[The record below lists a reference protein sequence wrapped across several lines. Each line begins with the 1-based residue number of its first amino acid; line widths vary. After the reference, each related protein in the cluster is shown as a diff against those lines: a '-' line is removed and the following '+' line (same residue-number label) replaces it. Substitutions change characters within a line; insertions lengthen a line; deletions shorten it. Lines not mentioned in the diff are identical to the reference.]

1 MDTTTAQ
8 TTTPDAAALN
18 PAGGEFTFTEAAS
31 KRIKQLIEQ
40 DGKPGLNFRL
50 AVSGGGC
57 SGFQYAMTLDDAV
70 TDEDRLF
77 SAHGI
82 TVVIDET
89 SLGLLIGTQLDFV
102 SDLMGSSF
110 QVKNP
115 NATATCGCGSS
126 FAV

>member
-1 MDTTTAQ
+1 MDTTT
-8 TTTPDAAALN
+8 P
-18 PAGGEFTFTEAAS
+18 EMSFTEAAA
-31 KRIKQLIEQ
+31 KRIKQLIEIE
-40 DGKPGLNFRL
+40 GKPGLNFRL

-57 SGFQYAMTLDDAV
+57 SGFQYAMTLDDSV
-70 TDEDRLF
+70 TEEDRLF
-77 SAHGI
+77 PGYGI
-82 TVVIDET
+82 NVVVDET
-89 SLGLLIGTQLDFV
+89 SLGLLAGTQLDFV